1 MKENIAVKYQAHN
14 KIRDPGFQTVAV
26 TVMSLVTLAV
36 ILPFLLLF
44 LSSITSERSL
54 LANGYS
60 FFPDELSIDAYKFIF
75 NSKDK
80 ILRSYGMTIL
90 TTGIGTTL
98 SVFLT
103 VLFAYPLSVKNLPG
117 KKVITFLVFFTML
130 FNGGLV
136 PTYIL
141 WSNYLHIKDTIWG
154 LVLPGIL
161 LGAWNILLM
170 RTYFTGNIPDTLFE
184 AAEIDGAGQ
193 GRILFS
199 IVFPLGK
206 PIIITITT
214 FTGLGYW
221 NDWTN
226 GLYYI
231 TKKPELYTI
240 QNLLNRM
247 VSDLQFLIT
256 NSNIS
261 SSMAGELARIPATG
275 VQMAIAFVAILPI
288 LILFPFL
295 QRYYSK
301 GITLGAVKG

>member
-1 MKENIAVKYQAHN
+1 M
-14 KIRDPGFQTVAV
+14 T
-26 TVMSLVTLAV
+26 LVTLAV

-44 LSSITSERSL
+44 LSSVTSERAL
-54 LANGYS
+54 LAKGYS
-60 FFPDELSIDAYKFIF
+60 FFPGEFSMDAYGYIF

-80 ILRSYGMTIL
+80 ILRAYGMTIFV
-90 TTGIGTTL
+90 TIIGTAISIL
-98 SVFLT
+98 LT
-103 VLFAYPLSVKNLPG
+103 VLFAYPLSVKKLPG
-117 KKVITFLVFFTML
+117 RKVITFFVFFTML

-136 PTYIL
+136 PSYIL
-141 WSNYLHIKDTIWG
+141 WSNYLHIKDTVWG
-154 LVLPGIL
+154 LVLPGLL

-170 RTYFTGNIPDTLFE
+170 RTYFAGNIPDTLFE
-184 AAEIDGAGQ
+184 AAEIDGASQ

-206 PIIITITT
+206 PIIVTITT
-214 FTGLGYW
+214 FTGLNYW

-231 TKKPELYTI
+231 TKRTELYTI

-247 VSDLQFLIT
+247 VSDMQYLVRNVGL
-256 NSNIS
+256 SA
-261 SSMAGELARIPATG
+261 SMAGELARIPTTG
-275 VQMAIAFVAILPI
+275 VQMAIAFVAIFPI

>member
-1 MKENIAVKYQAHN
+1 MPHHAHRI
-14 KIRDPGFQTVAV
+14 IRDPGFQFIAV
-26 TVMSLVTLAV
+26 FIMALVTLAIV
-36 ILPFLLLF
+36 LPFLLLF
-44 LSSITSERSL
+44 LSSITSERAL

-60 FFPDELSIDAYKFIF
+60 FFPKEFSIDAYGYIF

-80 ILRSYGMTIL
+80 ILRAYGMTVIV
-90 TTGIGTTL
+90 TVVGTGIG
-98 SVFLT
+98 VFLT
-103 VLFAYPLSVKNLPG
+103 VLFAYPLSVKKLPG
-117 KKVITFLVFFTML
+117 RKIITFLVFFTML

-136 PTYIL
+136 PSYIL
-141 WSNYLHIKDTIWG
+141 WSNYLHIKDTVWG
-154 LVLPGIL
+154 LVLPGML

-170 RTYFTGNIPDTLFE
+170 RTYFAGNIPDSLFE

-193 GRILFS
+193 GRMLFS

-206 PIIITITT
+206 PIIVTIAT
-214 FTGLGYW
+214 FTALAYW

-231 TKKPELYTI
+231 TKRTELYTI

-247 VSDLQFLIT
+247 VSDLQYVIRNT
-256 NSNIS
+256 NLSA
-261 SSMAGELARIPATG
+261 SMAGELARIPTTG

-288 LILFPFL
+288 LVLFPFL
-295 QRYYSK
+295 QRYYAK

>member
-1 MKENIAVKYQAHN
+1 MPN
-14 KIRDPGFQTVAV
+14 KTHGRIRDPGFQFLAV
-26 TVMSLVTLAV
+26 LVMSVVTLGIV
-36 ILPFLLLF
+36 LPFALIF
-44 LSSITSERSL
+44 LSSITSEQAL
-54 LANGYS
+54 LTDGYS
-60 FFPDELSIDAYKFIF
+60 FFPKEFSLESYGYIF
-75 NSKDK
+75 RSGDK

-90 TTGIGTTL
+90 VTVIGTVL
-98 SVFLT
+98 SVSLT
-103 VLFAYPLSVKNLPG
+103 ILFAYPLSVKKLPG
-117 KKVITFLVFFTML
+117 KNVITFLVFFTML

-154 LVLPGIL
+154 LVLPGMF

-170 RTYFTGNIPDTLFE
+170 RTYFAGNIPGSLFE

-193 GRILFS
+193 GRMLFS
-199 IVFPLGK
+199 IVIPLGK
-206 PIIITITT
+206 PIIVTIAT
-214 FTGLGYW
+214 FTALAYW

-231 TKKPELYTI
+231 TKRTELYTI

-247 VSDLQFLIT
+247 ISDLQYLIR
-256 NSNIS
+256 NVNLS
-261 SSMAGELARIPATG
+261 SSMAGELARIPTTG

-288 LILFPFL
+288 LVLFPFL